1 MRTPYIVRF
10 LFIKSTGYS
19 ALHVHY
25 CSLKYTGSHRFLW
38 VKTPVFCIAHDAIET
53 LCSKSCLNQ
62 KLSLC

>member
-1 MRTPYIVRF
+1 MDALNIQI
-10 LFIKSTGYS
+10 LLIKSTGYS
-19 ALHVHY
+19 NLHVHY

-53 LCSKSCLNQ
+53 LFSKSCLNQ